1 MSTPFVF
8 KDKIEELEKKFDM
21 MIDEKQMRDFTR
33 SVVIDASQEPVET
46 FKSDLRDLV
55 EEARYTLE
63 REHTRIES
71 EIDGKM
77 DADVAKLAESLTS
90 RMDAIEQRMKRAEIL
105 IGFTIAISVFAALL
119 AS

>member
-33 SVVIDASQEPVET
+33 SVVLEAAQEPVDRFEE
-46 FKSDLRDLV
+46 KIKDLIDD
-55 EEARYTLE
+55 ARYELE

-77 DADVAKLAESLTS
+77 DADVARLAESISS
-90 RMDAIEQRMKRAEIL
+90 RIDKIELRMKRAEIL
-105 IGFTIAISVFAALL
+105 IGVAILLNFLAAILC
-119 AS
+119 